1 MRAALRQAGE
11 GARAERAPGQVLVI
25 AKYFEYCEVLIIA
38 KYFSGWH
45 VNSPK
50 HWLEH
55 LVALPDE
62 TVPSALEDGLHLV
75 RRDVRVLGHQ
85 HLRPPI
91 ACDLHHLGKKVI
103 RTLMQYLSNI

>member
-11 GARAERAPGQVLVI
+11 GARAERAPGEVLVM
-25 AKYFEYCEVLIIA
+25 AKYFEYSEFLIIA
-38 KYFSGWH
+38 NSFLGWR

-50 HWLEH
+50 HRLEH

-91 ACDLHHLGKKVI
+91 ACDLHHLG
-103 RTLMQYLSNI
+103 T

>member
-1 MRAALRQAGE
+1 MRAALGQAGE
-11 GARAERAPGQVLVI
+11 GARAERAPGELLVI
-25 AKYFEYCEVLIIA
+25 AKNCEVLIIA

-50 HWLEH
+50 HRLEH

-62 TVPSALEDGLHLV
+62 IVPGALEDGLHLV

-91 ACDLHHLGKKVI
+91 ACDLHHLGGKGD
-103 RTLMQYLSNI
+103 

>member
-1 MRAALRQAGE
+1 MGTW
-11 GARAERAPGQVLVI
+11 PGLLVI
-25 AKYFEYCEVLIIA
+25 AKYFEYCEFLIIA
-38 KYFSGWH
+38 NNFLGKL

-75 RRDVRVLGHQ
+75 RRDVRVLRHQ

-91 ACDLHHLGKKVI
+91 ACDLHHLGK
-103 RTLMQYLSNI
+103 R